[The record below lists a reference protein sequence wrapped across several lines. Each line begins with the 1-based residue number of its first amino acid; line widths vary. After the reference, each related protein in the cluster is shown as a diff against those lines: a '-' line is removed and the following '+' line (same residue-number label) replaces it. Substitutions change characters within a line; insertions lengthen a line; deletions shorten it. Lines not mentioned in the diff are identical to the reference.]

1 MHALT
6 TLSAKVTSTFGA
18 LPMNLAAAYQGADEE
33 VRSGRLIRFVIESA
47 VFVSMGLV
55 LFLIAFF
62 IMTKAA
68 PFSVRKEIEEDQNTA
83 LGILMGSVII
93 GLAIIIA
100 AAIGE

>member
-6 TLSAKVTSTFGA
+6 TLSTMP
-18 LPMNLAAAYQGADEE
+18 LNLASTALQAADEE
-33 VRSGRLIRFVIESA
+33 VRSGRLIKFVVESA
-47 VFVSMGLV
+47 VFVGMGLV
-55 LFLIAFF
+55 LFFVAFF

-83 LGILMGSVII
+83 LGIVMGSVII

>member
-1 MHALT
+1 MHTHT
-6 TLSAKVTSTFGA
+6 TLSAGITSALGN
-18 LPMNLAAAYQGADEE
+18 LPMNLAAAFQAADDE
-33 VRSGRLIRFVIESA
+33 VRGGRLIKFVVESA

-83 LGILMGSVII
+83 LGIVMGSVII